1 MEFSIKKFTIDKY
14 NCKKKKEEIINN
26 DQSIKL
32 VKSINYDNNN
42 RALSWNEVYRI
53 YQDKSYIKTIFKNSI
68 TSSAITQQSSTVRR
82 IEFGKL
88 TPFDFSK
95 ISRIRQTLYLIYPV
109 HKFFF
114 LEIHF

>member
-32 VKSINYDNNN
+32 AKSINYDNSN

-53 YQDKSYIKTIFKNSI
+53 YQEKSYIKIIFKNSI
-68 TSSAITQQSSTVRR
+68 TSSAIKLNNHRQYEESNLASLLLSIFQKYHVYDKQS
-82 IEFGKL
+82 I
-88 TPFDFSK
+88 
-95 ISRIRQTLYLIYPV
+95 
-109 HKFFF
+109 
-114 LEIHF
+114 